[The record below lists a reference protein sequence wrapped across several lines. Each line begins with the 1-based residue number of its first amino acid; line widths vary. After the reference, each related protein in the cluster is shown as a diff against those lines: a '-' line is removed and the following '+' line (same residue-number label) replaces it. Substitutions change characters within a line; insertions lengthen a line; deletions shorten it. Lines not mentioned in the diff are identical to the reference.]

1 MREMKDSVI
10 EWIGYIPKNWNMS
23 KIGSLY
29 TQRNEKVSDKEY
41 QPLSV
46 TMQGVLPQ
54 LASAAKTDDG
64 DNRKL
69 VRVGDFAI
77 NSRSDRRGSCGISPL
92 DGSVSLINIILTP
105 RTTMHSGYYDW
116 LFHTTLFA
124 DEFYKW
130 GHGIVAD
137 LWTTR
142 WQEMKSIC
150 VPVPEYA
157 EQKHISEFLD
167 SECAEIDAVLE
178 KTRASID
185 EYKKLKQAVIT
196 QAVTKGIR
204 GDRPMKDSGIEWID
218 KIPKEWKSIRL
229 KNLFEFG
236 KGLSITKDNLI
247 DEGIPVISY
256 GQIHSKQTSGVEL
269 QPHLFRYVDKNY
281 LDSNPQS
288 IVHSGDFI
296 FADTSE
302 DLEGCGNAVFVS
314 KEMNLF
320 AGYHTIIL
328 VNKKSLSNK
337 YYAYLF
343 RSDLWR
349 SQIRSKV
356 SGVKLFSISK
366 KILSDAILL
375 VPTDNEMNQIVNYLD
390 AKCAEIDNL
399 ISKKEQYI
407 NEIENYKKSLIYE
420 YVTGKKECPAMVQNE
435 DVSNAY
441 PYFPAPVHA
450 SSARFAQ
457 AVLMSKILEESSK
470 GMGRVKLEKTL
481 FTIENHIGFDFDTEY
496 FREAAGPLDASI
508 YECEK
513 IITRRNKWF
522 SMKTSSYGVS
532 YAPTNDVDKYKK
544 YYAKYFSEY
553 NSEIERIIDV
563 FRNYTTE
570 QAEIIATLFAAWN
583 DAIIDKKQF
592 TDDDIVDDVLN
603 NWHESKRRFPRQ
615 VWLRAMNEIRK
626 NHIIPK
632 GYGKHTVMKEMQ

>member
-1 MREMKDSVI
+1 MREMKDSGI

-29 TQRNEKVSDKEY
+29 TQRNEKVSDEEY

-204 GDRPMKDSGIEWID
+204 GDRPMKDSGSIWFGNIPVNWD
-218 KIPKEWKSIRL
+218 MKKIKY
-229 KNLFEFG
+229 LFYIKKDIAGQEG
-236 KGLSITKDNLI
+236 YTVLSITQKGIVPKDLSKN
-247 DEGIPVISY
+247 EGQLAENYSHYQLVNPGDYAMNHMDLLTGWVDISKYTGVTSPDYRVFVLDDLESNNRSFYLYLMQMCYSNRIFY
-256 GQIHSKQTSGVEL
+256 GLGQGVSGMGRWRL
-269 QPHLFRYVDKNY
+269 QADKFLNF
-281 LDSNPQS
+281 S
-288 IVHSGDFI
+288 IVVPSKDEQQEI
-296 FADTSE
+296 AD
-302 DLEGCGNAVFVS
+302 
-314 KEMNLF
+314 
-320 AGYHTIIL
+320 
-328 VNKKSLSNK
+328 
-337 YYAYLF
+337 
-343 RSDLWR
+343 
-349 SQIRSKV
+349 
-356 SGVKLFSISK
+356 
-366 KILSDAILL
+366 
-375 VPTDNEMNQIVNYLD
+375 YLD

-407 NEIENYKKSLIYE
+407 SEIENYKKSLIYE

>member
-1 MREMKDSVI
+1 MREMKDSGI
-10 EWIGYIPKNWNMS
+10 EWIGKIPKGWSVCRVKNFYYTHKDIVGEKSDVYDRLALTLNGVVKRS
-23 KIGSLY
+23 KDDSVGLQPEAFNGYQILRS
-29 TQRNEKVSDKEY
+29 NELVFKLIDLANISTSRVGLSPYKGIVSPAY
-41 QPLSV
+41 IILS
-46 TMQGVLPQ
+46 P
-54 LASAAKTDDG
+54 KTDFCQKFAEYYFLSMWQREVFNHLGDDG
-64 DNRKL
+64 
-69 VRVGDFAI
+69 VRSSLNA
-77 NSRSDRRGSCGISPL
+77 SDL
-92 DGSVSLINIILTP
+92 LNTP
-105 RTTMHSGYYDW
+105 FIYPPIT
-116 LFHTTLFA
+116 
-124 DEFYKW
+124 
-130 GHGIVAD
+130 
-137 LWTTR
+137 
-142 WQEMKSIC
+142 
-150 VPVPEYA
+150 
-157 EQKHISEFLD
+157 EQKKIVDYLND
-167 SECAEIDAVLE
+167 KCTEIEAVLE

-185 EYKKLKQAVIT
+185 EYKKLKQTVIT

-204 GDRPMKDSGIEWID
+204 GDRPMKDSGSIWFGNIPVD
-218 KIPKEWKSIRL
+218 WDMKKIKY
-229 KNLFEFG
+229 LFHIKKDIAGQEG
-236 KGLSITKDNLI
+236 YTVLSITQKGIVPKDLSKN
-247 DEGIPVISY
+247 EGQLAENYSHYQLVNPGDYAMNHMDLLTGWVDISKYTGVTSPDYRVFVLDDLESNNRSFYLYLMQMCYSNRIFY
-256 GQIHSKQTSGVEL
+256 GLGQGVSGMGRWRL
-269 QPHLFRYVDKNY
+269 QADKFLNF
-281 LDSNPQS
+281 S
-288 IVHSGDFI
+288 IVVPSKDEQQEI
-296 FADTSE
+296 AD
-302 DLEGCGNAVFVS
+302 
-314 KEMNLF
+314 
-320 AGYHTIIL
+320 
-328 VNKKSLSNK
+328 
-337 YYAYLF
+337 
-343 RSDLWR
+343 
-349 SQIRSKV
+349 
-356 SGVKLFSISK
+356 
-366 KILSDAILL
+366 
-375 VPTDNEMNQIVNYLD
+375 YLD

-407 NEIENYKKSLIYE
+407 SEIENYKKSLIYE